1 MAGSDTFRGCSF
13 QAAFCVSLGLEMLQ
27 GAADVLVVE
36 GDEDIVDASLEDAS
50 GAAQRIVQA
59 KTKAEPYSWQPQEIA
74 NAVASWTDTGAE
86 DGAEFQFVTDGS
98 LGPAVQG
105 KLLPAF
111 RHLAEGTASDD
122 DRSYLSSLGLD
133 PDTPALRRVALHSR
147 VPAARTLLEQATLR
161 VVELRQRSCP
171 VSVEEARDI
180 VLRLFSEVVLTSGD
194 GNPDRRRLERSRVAE
209 IVGVTL
215 NAIDEAEL
223 WSEEAET
230 EYRRALAAQEPDAA
244 WTLLD
249 LLPAEHPAVLTFVL
263 ERSAEGGAKVPL
275 TAANLLERSDDLFL
289 QGPAGAGK
297 TTTLAQIQA
306 QGLEEG
312 NLVIPVRVGSYVTG
326 GLDELI
332 RRTLERWSAR
342 PLAPGVVA
350 QLLGRGA
357 LVLLDG
363 VGELVEEQ
371 RRAVIDDLQQLREQ
385 HPDARF
391 IVAGRNAAPF
401 ARASLS
407 RFEVQ
412 SLDAERR
419 REIANALG
427 QDGAAIVPDIEARI
441 AEAAGN
447 PLLFAMAVG
456 LYARGIRP
464 SSRAEIFEGF
474 MRGLQERPEGSALS
488 DAARGVV
495 EVACLGLRSEGRFS
509 AERWWWLETVTNA
522 RQSLVANG
530 TIVATAASAQEL
542 LDELLRLGLCQTIPT
557 TGEIGMLHDLF
568 SDWLA
573 SEAVRHGLGELPEV
587 LCESLEEV
595 TVFLAEVGALD
606 CDRLRVATGNPV
618 AAIRAADAQPES
630 DVDVQLANELWM
642 RLYEHFGEHVRTPL
656 ERLRLR
662 VIDVEPPLVLLAYEE
677 ADDDTA
683 VADAPVAC
691 VAIPPVSSLSVAVDL
706 WLGVLRLAFLGE
718 PPEIPMR
725 QFESTADLAA
735 LIEEMVSLRAA
746 EVDRLVDQVV
756 PNLGDRVRREIGP
769 AGIRGWLLPPKP
781 HAVRPGAA
789 ETVDEHLL
797 EFFPTADGVHVEC
810 VSGPDEIPEA
820 EFMNRSIAESLVRT
834 TADRQA
840 AAAVRGALETI
851 LPRFAP

>member
-13 QAAFCVSLGLEMLQ
+13 QAAFCVSLGLEVLQ

-36 GDEDIVDASLEDAS
+36 GDEDIVDASLEDTS
-50 GAAQRIVQA
+50 GAAKRIVQA
-59 KTKAEPYSWQPQEIA
+59 KTKAEPYSWSPQEVA
-74 NAVASWTDTGAE
+74 NSVASWTDTGD

-111 RHLAEGTASDD
+111 RHLAEGTASED

-133 PDTPALRRVALHSR
+133 PDTPALQRVALHSR

-161 VVELRQRSCP
+161 VVELRQRSSS

-180 VLRLFSEVVLTSGD
+180 VLRLFGEVVLTSGE
-194 GNPDRRRLERSRVAE
+194 GNPDRRRLERSQVAE

-215 NAIDEAEL
+215 DAIDEAEL
-223 WSEEAET
+223 WSDEAEAA
-230 EYRRALAAQEPDAA
+230 YRGALSAQEPDPA

-249 LLPAEHPAVLTFVL
+249 LLPAERPAVLTFVV
-263 ERSAEGGAKVPL
+263 ERSAEGGANISL

-306 QGLEEG
+306 EGLGKG

-326 GLDELI
+326 GLYELL
-332 RRTLERWSAR
+332 RRTLERWSGR
-342 PLAPGVVA
+342 PLAFGVVA
-350 QLLGRGA
+350 QLLDRGA

-371 RRAVIDDLQQLREQ
+371 RRAVIDDLQQLREH

-391 IVAGRNAAPF
+391 VVAGRNAAPF

-412 SLDAERR
+412 SLDAARR
-419 REIANALG
+419 REIADALG
-427 QDGAAIVPDIEARI
+427 QDGATIVPEIESRI

-456 LYARGIRP
+456 LYARGARP

-474 MRGLQERPEGSALS
+474 MTGLQERPEGSALS
-488 DAARGVV
+488 DAGRGVV

-509 AERWWWLETVTNA
+509 AERWWWLETVTKA
-522 RQSLVANG
+522 RQSLIEDG
-530 TIVATAASAQEL
+530 TIAATAPSAQEL
-542 LDELLRLGLCQTIPT
+542 LDELLGLGLCQTIST

-573 SEAVRHGLGELPEV
+573 SEAVRHGLGELPDV
-587 LCESLEEV
+587 LGESLEEA

-606 CDRLRVATGNPV
+606 EDRLRLVMRNPV
-618 AAIRAADAQPES
+618 AAARAADVQPETV
-630 DVDVQLANELWM
+630 VDVEFANELWI
-642 RLYEHFGEHVRTPL
+642 RLCEHLGDQLRAPI

-662 VIDVEPPLVLLAYEE
+662 VLDVAPRLVLLADEE
-677 ADDDTA
+677 VDDDTA
-683 VADAPVAC
+683 VAVTPVAC
-691 VAIPPVSSLSVAVDL
+691 IAIPPTSSLSVAVDL
-706 WLGVLRLAFLGE
+706 WLGVLRLAFLRE
-718 PPEIPMR
+718 PAENPPR
-725 QFESTADLAA
+725 QPESTADLAA
-735 LIEEMVSLRAA
+735 LIEEVVSARAA
-746 EVDRLVDQVV
+746 EVDRLVDEVV
-756 PNLGDRVRREIGP
+756 PVLGDRIRREIGP
-769 AGIRGWLLPPKP
+769 AGIRGWLLPPEP
-781 HAVRPGAA
+781 HPVRPGTA
-789 ETVDEHLL
+789 EIVEEHML
-797 EFFPTADGVHVEC
+797 ESFPTADGVYVQC
-810 VSGPDEIPEA
+810 VSGPDEVPEA
-820 EFMNRSIAESLVRT
+820 ELMSRSIAESLVRI
-834 TADRQA
+834 APKRQA
-840 AAAVRGALETI
+840 ATAVRDALEAI
-851 LPRFAP
+851 MPRFAP